1 MLQQPDKAEPYGAAC
16 WGRWQ
21 VSLQGRAWQSRA
33 QGELG
38 VKGRRRHRMSLAT
51 GDTLNFSKKIFI
63 TMQRVFYR
71 RYVPEEVSFQREVRE
86 DLPEG
91 CLELRWMTGSC
102 SGPWC
107 TFQAKET
114 PYIKTESERGGM
126 FGHCLVTLQFII
138 KS

>member
-1 MLQQPDKAEPYGAAC
+1 MAGISSGEGMAEQSTERVRSKGKEKAQNEPGH
-16 WGRWQ
+16 WGH
-21 VSLQGRAWQSRA
+21 A
-33 QGELG
+33 
-38 VKGRRRHRMSLAT
+38 K
-51 GDTLNFSKKIFI
+51 FFKKNFI